1 MADVGSG
8 RDAMKRRLEGMNANP
23 RPQKDD
29 DSPSNSSAAPAV
41 QAGFNAAS
49 GWGAF
54 KKLAGK

>member
-1 MADVGSG
+1 
-8 RDAMKRRLEGMNANP
+8 MKRRLEGMNANP

-29 DSPSNSSAAPAV
+29 DGPSNSSAAPAV